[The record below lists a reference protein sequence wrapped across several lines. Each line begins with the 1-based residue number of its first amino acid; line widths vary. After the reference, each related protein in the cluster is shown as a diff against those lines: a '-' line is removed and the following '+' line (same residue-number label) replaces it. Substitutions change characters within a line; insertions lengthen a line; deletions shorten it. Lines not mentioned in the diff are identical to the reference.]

1 MDKSMAIDI
10 AELRKL
16 PEDMKMEIVHA
27 LVVDLQHAG
36 LPISLPQEELDEIDR
51 RYRRMVEHPEETLST
66 EEMWARVDALLK

>member
-1 MDKSMAIDI
+1 MAIKI

-16 PEDMKMEIVHA
+16 PEDMKVEIIHA
-27 LVVDLQHAG
+27 LVDDLQHAG
-36 LPISLPQEELDEIDR
+36 SPISLPQEELDEIDR